1 MGETVERVQDP
12 AMDDS
17 PNAGDPQAAAAS
29 QICVA
34 LSPVIQAAIFENA
47 QNCSCLHLTHP
58 TPLHLPLMAGA
69 MRHEQKQKTIKK
81 Q

>member
-34 LSPVIQAAIFENA
+34 LSPVIQGTELLLSPPYPPNPSQPAPHGRGHA
-47 QNCSCLHLTHP
+47 P
-58 TPLHLPLMAGA
+58 
-69 MRHEQKQKTIKK
+69 
-81 Q
+81 